1 MIEAHD
7 YEVKFKQAKKFLD
20 QGNKVKLTM
29 RFKGRELSA
38 NDKGKQ
44 VLDRIIEDLG
54 DACKIDSEAKL
65 EGRQMTAI
73 VAPNK

>member
-1 MIEAHD
+1 MIDTHD
-7 YEVKFKQAKKFLD
+7 YEVKVKQAKKFLE

-44 VLDRIIEDLG
+44 VLARILEDL
-54 DACKIDSEAKL
+54 DDVCKVDSEIKL
-65 EGRQMTAI
+65 EGRQMTAVI
-73 VAPNK
+73 APNK